1 MNTLETT
8 VIGSYPIAIDNNT
21 LMDRYFK
28 GETISWESPL
38 NEAIQDFLTAGIT
51 MIADGQTRDPFI
63 TIFARKLEGC
73 RIRSRPEV
81 VDTIGYKEPITLED
95 LRFVKQQLPPGKKL
109 VGLLVGPHTL
119 SQSVVDLY
127 YHDVKEL
134 TFAFAEALH
143 KEAQQMQGLVD
154 MISVDEPFFCMGIPD
169 YAKDIISRAVSGVSV
184 PVRLH
189 ACGDVTKVLP
199 DLLELPVDVLSHEFK
214 ASPQIMDGFSE
225 YHFSQNICLGCVRSD
240 DSRVEPVEEI
250 VEHIQRAQQVF
261 GEHICQL
268 APDCGQRL
276 LPRDVAFQK
285 LQHMVLAGERIHD

>member
-1 MNTLETT
+1 MNTVDTT
-8 VIGSYPIAIDNNT
+8 VIGSYPVTIDNNL
-21 LMDRYFK
+21 LMDRYFN
-28 GETISWESPL
+28 GESISWESTL
-38 NEAIQDFLTAGIT
+38 RQAVQDFLTAGIT

-73 RIRSRPEV
+73 RIRDRPEV
-81 VDTIGYKEPITLED
+81 VDKIGYKESITIED
-95 LRFVKQQLPPGKKL
+95 LRFVKQHLPPGKKL
-109 VGLLVGPHTL
+109 VGLLAGPHTL

-134 TFAFAEALH
+134 AFAFAEALH
-143 KEAQQMQGLVD
+143 EEARQMQDLVD
-154 MISVDEPFFCMGIPD
+154 MISVDEPFFCLGLPD
-169 YAKDIISRAVSGVSV
+169 YAGEVISKVFSGVSV

-189 ACGDVTKVLP
+189 ACGDVTPVLP
-199 DLLELPVDVLSHEFK
+199 DILELPVDVLSHEFK
-214 ASPQIMDGFSE
+214 ASPQIMDAFAE
-225 YHFSQNICLGCVRSD
+225 YRFSQDICLGCVRSD
-240 DSRVEPVEEI
+240 DARVEPVEEI

>member
-1 MNTLETT
+1 MNTFETT
-8 VIGSYPIAIDNNT
+8 VIGSYPATIDNNL
-21 LMDRYFK
+21 LMDRYFN
-28 GETISWESPL
+28 GESISWESTL
-38 NEAIQDFLTAGIT
+38 RQAVQDFLTAGIT

-73 RIRSRPEV
+73 RIRDRPEV
-81 VDTIGYKEPITLED
+81 VDKIGYKESITIED
-95 LRFVKQQLPPGKKL
+95 LRFVKQHLPPGKKL
-109 VGLLVGPHTL
+109 VGLLAGPHTL

-134 TFAFAEALH
+134 AFAFAEALH
-143 KEAQQMQGLVD
+143 EEARQMQDLVD
-154 MISVDEPFFCMGIPD
+154 MISVDEPFFCLGLPD
-169 YAKDIISRAVSGVSV
+169 YAGEVISKVFSGVSV

-189 ACGDVTKVLP
+189 ACGDVTPVLP
-199 DLLELPVDVLSHEFK
+199 DILELPVDVLSHEFK
-214 ASPQIMDGFSE
+214 ASPQIMDAFAE
-225 YHFSQNICLGCVRSD
+225 YRFSQDICLGCVRSD
-240 DSRVEPVEEI
+240 DARVEPVEEI

>member
-1 MNTLETT
+1 MNTFETT
-8 VIGSYPIAIDNNT
+8 VIGSYPVTIDNNL
-21 LMDRYFK
+21 LMDRYFN
-28 GETISWESPL
+28 GESISWESTL
-38 NEAIQDFLTAGIT
+38 RQAVQDFLTAGIT

-73 RIRSRPEV
+73 RIRDRPEV
-81 VDTIGYKEPITLED
+81 VDKIGYKESITIED
-95 LRFVKQQLPPGKKL
+95 LRFVKQHLPPGKKL
-109 VGLLVGPHTL
+109 VGLLAGPHTL

-134 TFAFAEALH
+134 AFAFAEALH
-143 KEAQQMQGLVD
+143 EEARQMQDLVD
-154 MISVDEPFFCMGIPD
+154 MISVDEPFFCLGLPD
-169 YAKDIISRAVSGVSV
+169 YAGEVISKVFSGVSV

-189 ACGDVTKVLP
+189 ACGDVTPVLP
-199 DLLELPVDVLSHEFK
+199 DILELPVDVLSHEFK
-214 ASPQIMDGFSE
+214 ASPQIMDAFAE
-225 YHFSQNICLGCVRSD
+225 YRFSQDICLGCVRSD
-240 DSRVEPVEEI
+240 DARVEPVEEI